1 MVSDDKVA
9 DVSTV
14 DLYVVLEDEWRKEVL
29 NIINPHFQLGTKT
42 LNKQWKL
49 FIERKDLGIVQ
60 KLLHNK
66 EVYVITDERKWFLAK
81 LKYGF

>member
-1 MVSDDKVA
+1 MVSDDKIA

-14 DLYVVLEDEWRKEVL
+14 DLYVVLEDEWKEVL
-29 NIINPHFQLGTKT
+29 NIINPTFQLGTKT

-49 FIERKDLGIVQ
+49 FIERKDLGIAQ
-60 KLLHNK
+60 KLLHKK

>member
-14 DLYVVLEDEWRKEVL
+14 DLYVVLEDEWKEVL
-29 NIINPHFQLGTKT
+29 NIINPTFQLGTKT

-81 LKYGF
+81 LKYGI

>member
-1 MVSDDKVA
+1 MVSDDKIA

-14 DLYVVLEDEWRKEVL
+14 DLYVVLEDEWKEVL
-29 NIINPHFQLGTKT
+29 NIINPTFQLGTKT

-49 FIERKDLGIVQ
+49 FIERKDLGIAQ

-81 LKYGF
+81 LKYGI

>member
-1 MVSDDKVA
+1 MVSDDKIA

-14 DLYVVLEDEWRKEVL
+14 DLYVVLEDEWKEVL
-29 NIINPHFQLGTKT
+29 NIINPHFQLCTK
-42 LNKQWKL
+42 KQWKL
-49 FIERKDLGIVQ
+49 FIERKDLGIAQ

-81 LKYGF
+81 LKYGI

>member
-14 DLYVVLEDEWRKEVL
+14 DLYVVLEAEWKEVL

-49 FIERKDLGIVQ
+49 FIERKDLGIAQ

-81 LKYGF
+81 LKYGI